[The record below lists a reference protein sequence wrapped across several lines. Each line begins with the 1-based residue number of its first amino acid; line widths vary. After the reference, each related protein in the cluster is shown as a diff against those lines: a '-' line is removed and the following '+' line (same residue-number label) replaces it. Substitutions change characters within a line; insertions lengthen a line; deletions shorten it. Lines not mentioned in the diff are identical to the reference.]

1 VGYLLI
7 IVVEV
12 MGRSRS

>member
-1 VGYLLI
+1 VLI

-12 MGRSRS
+12 RVK

>member
-1 VGYLLI
+1 MQGEDVQI

-12 MGRSRS
+12 NPS